1 MKQLELPNEVK
12 IFSIDDL
19 KKLGLS
25 HHKIHRL
32 VEEGTIKKLN
42 RKFYENLRYV
52 GDESDLFYVY
62 AYVPKGIVCL
72 MSAARI
78 YNLTTFQ
85 PEGVDVAIERKM
97 KIATLPE
104 WPQIHLH
111 YFNQLR
117 FETGISRYFDAV
129 HEIPIYN
136 AEKTVVDIISFRNKI
151 GIEETKEVLTNYL
164 KRTDRNINQL
174 YRYAELLQ
182 CRSTLD
188 TYLQVLL

>member
-1 MKQLELPNEVK
+1 MKQLELSNKVK

-25 HHKIHRL
+25 HYKINRL
-32 VEEGTIKKLN
+32 VEKKVIKKLN
-42 RKFYENLRYV
+42 RKFYENLQYV

-72 MSAARI
+72 MSAARM
-78 YNLTTFQ
+78 YHLTTFQ

-117 FETGISRYFDAV
+117 FETGISRYSDAV
-129 HEIPIYN
+129 HEISVYN
-136 AEKTVVDIISFRNKI
+136 TEKTVVDIISFRNKI

-164 KRTDRNINQL
+164 KRADRNINQL
-174 YRYAELLQ
+174 YRYAEIMQ